1 MSKNSKKI
9 PKCKIAK
16 NCTKLLKIAQIARL
30 PFSNYIFY
38 TVELLLKNN
47 IKGGSFPL
55 KCLVM
60 VMNLDFSQHQLL
72 FWTFRTNCL
81 KKDLF
86 TFQSIFLWAIKI
98 FIQWSKSV
106 TRILWSK
113 KKLQRGELWSE
124 FYQNDQVIYNI
135 SVWVS
140 SARQCIK
147 FYF

>member
-1 MSKNSKKI
+1 MPVNTLCGGANFSFTLITNFTLKMISVIKQWFYYCVI
-9 PKCKIAK
+9 IF
-16 NCTKLLKIAQIARL
+16 LKICMTKYHCGI
-30 PFSNYIFY
+30 
-38 TVELLLKNN
+38 ELLLKNN

-106 TRILWSK
+106 TRILQSK
-113 KKLQRGELWSE
+113 KYNVESGSE
-124 FYQNDQVIYNI
+124 VNF
-135 SVWVS
+135 
-140 SARQCIK
+140 IK
-147 FYF
+147 MIRLFTTLVYG

>member
-135 SVWVS
+135 SVWIS
-140 SARQCIK
+140 T
-147 FYF
+147 

>member
-1 MSKNSKKI
+1 MSKNSKKV
-9 PKCKIAK
+9 PKCKIAR

-135 SVWVS
+135 SVWIS
-140 SARQCIK
+140 SAR
-147 FYF
+147 

>member
-106 TRILWSK
+106 TRILQSK
-113 KKLQRGELWSE
+113 KYNVESGSE
-124 FYQNDQVIYNI
+124 VNF
-135 SVWVS
+135 
-140 SARQCIK
+140 IK
-147 FYF
+147 MIRLFTTLLFG